1 MKSVQKPAAKAGVA
15 FGHFIFK
22 EGYMNV
28 KTKRNLILGVCA
40 AASVL
45 LLSVF
50 VSFSRGEK
58 PGLKT
63 VFAADSPAVKIPATG
78 LAAAEALQDA
88 FRSVS
93 DAVLP
98 AVVEIDVVETK
109 TIESTP
115 FDSLPFFFFGTP
127 KQEERKREFSQQG
140 LGSGVIVRRTGN
152 TYYVLTN
159 NHVAGSATEISVKLY
174 DGREFKG
181 KLVGTD
187 ERKDIALVSFE
198 SKDGITVAKLGDSDK
213 VRTGDIVIAMGTPLG
228 YFASVTQG
236 IVSATGRS
244 GNGIRNI
251 SDFIQTDAAINQ
263 GNSGGPLVNIY
274 GEVIGIN
281 TWIAS
286 QSGGSQGLGFAIP
299 VNNVKKAV
307 DDFITKGKVS
317 YGWMG
322 VSLVSIQ
329 EEYRKELSVGGKKGA
344 FVSQIFLD
352 SPAAK
357 AGIQAGDYITALNGK
372 AVEGTDQL
380 VREVG
385 DLRAGENADFELIR
399 GGKSM
404 KVSVKIEARDEKM
417 SSDNSK
423 WWPGFIAVPLSDEVR
438 KELKIDD
445 KKVRGVVVTN
455 VQAKSP
461 AAALRLQ
468 SGDIISAVND
478 KKVSSLAEFY
488 SVLNTQSNKSISFEV
503 YSDGHFITTG
513 KYKF

>member
-1 MKSVQKPAAKAGVA
+1 M
-15 FGHFIFK
+15 
-22 EGYMNV
+22 
-28 KTKRNLILGVCA
+28 KTKRIIFIGVGLFAGALLFLG
-40 AASVL
+40 L
-45 LLSVF
+45 M
-50 VSFSRGEK
+50 SFSRGEQPGVK
-58 PGLKT
+58 P
-63 VFAADSPAVKIPATG
+63 VFADNSPAVRLPEGG
-78 LAAAEALQDA
+78 LAVAEALQDA

-109 TIESTP
+109 TIEASP

-140 LGSGVIVRRTGN
+140 LGSGVIVRRTDN

-159 NHVAGSATEISVKLY
+159 DHVAGSATEISVKLY

-187 ERKDIALVSFE
+187 QRRDIALVSFE
-198 SKDGITVAKLGDSDK
+198 SKDTISVAKLGDSDK

-251 SDFIQTDAAINQ
+251 NDFIQTDAAINQ

-299 VNNVKKAV
+299 VNNVKKAI

-322 VSLVSIQ
+322 VSLVEIQ
-329 EEYRKELSVGGKKGA
+329 EEYRRELSVGGKKGA

-357 AGIQAGDYITALNGK
+357 SGIQAGDYITALNGK
-372 AVEGTDQL
+372 TVMNVDQL

-399 GGKSM
+399 GGKSI
-404 KVSVKIEARDEKM
+404 KVTVKIEARSEKTT
-417 SSDNSK
+417 SDNSK
-423 WWPGFIAVPLSDEVR
+423 LWPGFIAVPLSTDVR
-438 KELKIDD
+438 KELKIED
-445 KKVRGVVVTN
+445 KKVQGVVVTN
-455 VQAKSP
+455 IYAKSP

-468 SGDIISAVND
+468 SGDIITSVND
-478 KKVSSLAEFY
+478 KKVSNLAEFY
-488 SVLNTQSNKSISFEV
+488 SALNTQNNKSIWFEV
-503 YSDGHFITTG
+503 YSDGHFISTG